1 MKATWVPTRHPH
13 VLLEDIFTPEEVPQ
27 VMKELHRMDKVL
39 LPPHLTGTATKEGRP
54 LKYNDATS
62 LANLNWKSSLYNL
75 CGNHLFEELTQ
86 QIPALWFRNSLT
98 LCNRHSYMV
107 SRYRNGQYYNSH
119 FDRSFFSIL
128 IWMYD
133 EPKSFTGGDLIF
145 TDYSEVIE
153 CKNNTGVLFL
163 GPIRHEVPPIEGE
176 GRYTITRFSFNQ

>member
-1 MKATWVPTRHPH
+1 MKATWVPTPHPH

-39 LPPHLTGTATKEGRP
+39 LPPQLTGTATKEGRP
-54 LKYNDATS
+54 LKYNDATG
-62 LANLNWKSSLYNL
+62 LANLNWKSSLYSL
-75 CGNHLFEELTQ
+75 CGNHLFEELTE

-98 LCNRHSYMV
+98 LCNRHSYLV

-163 GPIRHEVPPIEGE
+163 GPIRHEVPPVEGE